1 MTARF
6 VTPAQAGVP
15 LPSRQRS
22 GIPAFA
28 GMTKLWA
35 IPLAVLAI
43 GCQQGEAVGN
53 SMLDVGM
60 MRVQDRANVIPAAQE
75 IDLARQSE
83 ALEKATTDQ
92 LVIVT
97 VPTLNG
103 EPINDYSLALARS
116 LRIGQADNDNGVLL
130 LVAPKE
136 RAVRIEV
143 GYGLENLLRDE
154 VAGKIVR
161 EMLPLFRA
169 NQPAQAIGL
178 GQREIIDVLKSDR
191 RRPQYLQ
198 KRAA

>member
-1 MTARF
+1 
-6 VTPAQAGVP
+6 
-15 LPSRQRS
+15 
-22 GIPAFA
+22 
-28 GMTKLWA
+28 
-35 IPLAVLAI
+35 
-43 GCQQGEAVGN
+43 
-53 SMLDVGM
+53 
-60 MRVQDRANVIPAAQE
+60 
-75 IDLARQSE
+75 
-83 ALEKATTDQ
+83 
-92 LVIVT
+92 

-178 GQREIIDVLKSDR
+178 GQREIIDVLRSDK

-198 KRAA
+198 KKAA

>member
-1 MTARF
+1 MTSF
-6 VTPAQAGVP
+6 VVTPAQAGGP
-15 LPSRQRS
+15 LPTRQKS

-35 IPLAVLAI
+35 IPLAMLVI
-43 GCQQGEAVGN
+43 GCQQGKAVGN
-53 SMLDVGM
+53 SMLDVGL
-60 MRVQDRANVIPAAQE
+60 MRVQDQANIIPASDE
-75 IDLARQSE
+75 IDLARKSE

-97 VPTLNG
+97 VPTLDG
-103 EPINDYSLALARS
+103 ESINDYSLALARS
-116 LRIGQADNDNGVLL
+116 LRIGRADNDNGVLL

-161 EMLPLFRA
+161 DMVPLFRA

-178 GQREIIDVLKSDR
+178 GEREIIDVLKSDA

-198 KRAA
+198 KKAA